1 MRNLFL
7 FIWKHHI
14 FVLFLMLEALALF
27 FIVKN
32 NRFQNTGFINSANV
46 VAGNVLGVY
55 SEIREY
61 FYLRKTNQIL
71 VEENAL
77 LRSQLEQSFIEN
89 KIPYKADT
97 NYKQKYIFRTARVL
111 NNSVNKRNNFLT
123 LDKGSL
129 HGIEPEMGVISPD
142 GVVGVVKDVSEN
154 FASVMSVL
162 NKNTVVSCKVK
173 KNGYLGTLV
182 WEGGSP
188 AYGTLN
194 DVPRHAALQP
204 GDTIITSGASAIYP
218 EGILVGFVETASL
231 EDGDNFYTIRLRL
244 SADYAKLT
252 HVYVVKNLMSQEQI
266 KLEKATQNDN

>member
-1 MRNLFL
+1 LFL
-7 FIWKHHI
+7 LLETLSFYLI
-14 FVLFLMLEALALF
+14 F
-27 FIVKN
+27 KN

-46 VAGNVLGVY
+46 VSANVLSLY

-77 LRSQLEQSFIEN
+77 LRSLLKQSFIE
-89 KIPYKADT
+89 KQIPYKSDT
-97 NYKQKYIFRTARVL
+97 NYLQKYVYRTAKVL

-123 LDKGSL
+123 LDKGRL

-154 FASVMSVL
+154 FSSVMSVL

-182 WEGGSP
+182 WEGGDYS
-188 AYGTLN
+188 YGTLN
-194 DVPRHAALQP
+194 DVPRHAALEK

-218 EGILVGFVETASL
+218 EGILVGFVDSINL
-231 EDGDNFYTIRLRL
+231 EDGDNFYTVRIRF
-244 SADYAKLT
+244 STDYAKLT
-252 HVYVVKNLMSQEQI
+252 YVYVVKNLMKDEQV

>member
-14 FVLFLMLEALALF
+14 FVLFLLLEALAF
-27 FIVKN
+27 YFIVKN
-32 NRFQNTGFINSANV
+32 NRFQNAGFINSANI
-46 VAGNVLGVY
+46 VAGNVLGIY

-77 LRSQLEQSFIEN
+77 LRSQLEESFIKN
-89 KIPYKADT
+89 QIPYRADT
-97 NYKQKYIFRTARVL
+97 NYTQKYIYRTARVL
-111 NNSVNKRNNFLT
+111 NNSVNKRNNYLT
-123 LDKGSL
+123 LDKGRL

-142 GVVGVVKDVSEN
+142 GVVGVVKAVSDN
-154 FASVMSVL
+154 FSSVMSVL

-182 WEGGSP
+182 WEGGNP
-188 AYGTLN
+188 AIGTLN

-218 EGILVGFVETASL
+218 EGILVGFVETAEL
-231 EDGDNFYTIRLRL
+231 EDGDNFYTIRIRF

-252 HVYVVKNLMSQEQI
+252 HVYVVKNLMSEEQI
-266 KLEKATQNDN
+266 QLEKATQNDN

>member
-14 FVLFLMLEALALF
+14 FILFLLLEALALYL
-27 FIVKN
+27 IIKN

-46 VAGNVLGVY
+46 ISGNVLGLY

-61 FYLRKTNQIL
+61 FYLRKTNQLL

-77 LRSQLEQSFIEN
+77 LRSQLEQSFI
-89 KIPYKADT
+89 KKPILYKADT
-97 NYKQKYIFRTARVL
+97 NYTQKYIFRTARVL

-123 LDKGSL
+123 IDKGKL

-142 GVVGVVKDVSEN
+142 GVVGVIKDVSDN

-162 NKNTVVSCKVK
+162 NKNTVVSCRVK
-173 KNGYLGTLV
+173 KNGYLGTLI
-182 WEGGSP
+182 WEGGNP

-194 DVPRHAALQP
+194 DVPRHASLLP

-231 EDGDNFYTIRLRL
+231 EDGDNFYTIRLRF
-244 SADYAKLT
+244 STDYAKLT
-252 HVYVVKNLMSQEQI
+252 HVYIVKNLMSQEQ
-266 KLEKATQNDN
+266 KMLEKATQNDN

>member
-14 FVLFLMLEALALF
+14 FVLFLLLESLAF
-27 FIVKN
+27 YFIVKN
-32 NRFQNTGFINSANV
+32 NRFQNTGFINSANI
-46 VAGNVLGVY
+46 VAGNVFGIY
-55 SEIREY
+55 SQIREY

-77 LRSQLEQSFIEN
+77 LRSQLEESFIKN
-89 KIPYKADT
+89 QIPYKADT
-97 NYKQKYIFRTARVL
+97 NYTQKYIYRTARVL
-111 NNSVNKRNNFLT
+111 NNSVNKRNNYLT
-123 LDKGSL
+123 LDKGRL

-142 GVVGVVKDVSEN
+142 GVVGVVKAVSDN
-154 FASVMSVL
+154 FSSVMSVL

-182 WEGGSP
+182 WEGGNPSI
-188 AYGTLN
+188 GRLN

-218 EGILVGFVETASL
+218 EGVLVGFVEKAEL
-231 EDGDNFYTIRLRL
+231 EDGDNFYTIRIRF

-252 HVYVVKNLMSQEQI
+252 HVYVVKNLMSEEQI
-266 KLEKATQNDN
+266 QLEKATQNDN

>member
-14 FVLFLMLEALALF
+14 FVLFLLLEALAF
-27 FIVKN
+27 YFIVKN
-32 NRFQNTGFINSANV
+32 NRFQNAGFINSANIV
-46 VAGNVLGVY
+46 VGNVLGIY

-77 LRSQLEQSFIEN
+77 LRSQLEESFIKN
-89 KIPYKADT
+89 QIPYRADT
-97 NYKQKYIFRTARVL
+97 NYTQKYIYRTARVL
-111 NNSVNKRNNFLT
+111 NNSVNKRNNYLT
-123 LDKGSL
+123 LDKGRL

-142 GVVGVVKDVSEN
+142 GVVGVVKAVSDN
-154 FASVMSVL
+154 FSSVMSVL

-182 WEGGSP
+182 WEGGNP
-188 AYGTLN
+188 AIGTLN

-218 EGILVGFVETASL
+218 EGILVGFVETAEL
-231 EDGDNFYTIRLRL
+231 EDGDNFYTIRIRF

-252 HVYVVKNLMSQEQI
+252 HVYVVKNLMSEEQI
-266 KLEKATQNDN
+266 QLEKATQNDN